1 MDSGYA
7 IGIDLGTSNS
17 ALSIVSQD
25 KNAAVQSVPL
35 YQQVTAHG
43 CDAYSTLPS
52 FLYLFTPQEQLQAP
66 GLPWQTE
73 DTPWTIGRYA
83 QEYGAKSPDRL
94 VSSAKSW
101 LCHSGID
108 PQQPLLPWQSSLKER
123 LLSPFAA
130 QVAYL
135 RHLREALLHHLSTN
149 GQSTDLTTS
158 HVTLTVP
165 ASFDEIARILTA
177 DAAQEAGWGDVTLLE
192 EQQAAF
198 YAWLDRHQDNW
209 RDQVQCGD
217 LILVCDVGGGTADFS
232 LIAVAQNNGELTLER
247 VSVGKHL
254 LLGGDNMDLALAYA
268 LKAQLEA
275 AGHKL
280 DSQQFTA
287 LVHGCRLGKEALFAD
302 PQRDD
307 YPLSIAGRG
316 ASLLA
321 RTLTTSLSRTLLEQV
336 VIDGFLARTT
346 IDQAPQQQLRSGL
359 QDFGLPY
366 VQDPVLTRHL
376 AAFLIDSATN
386 VCANANLKERLFA
399 QLHVDQERSWLRPTA
414 VLFNGGIFKADPIRQ
429 RVFDVLQHFNGEA
442 PLRQLQGEQL
452 DLAVAHGAA
461 VYARQQ
467 TLGEGIRIKAGISRS
482 YYIGI
487 ESSMPAIPGFTPPL
501 KGLCVI
507 PQGMQ
512 EGSEIALEGQEFGL
526 MTGQSVQFRF
536 FSSTTRAGDHT
547 GDWVEDSAEL
557 EETSSLNL
565 TLSGSDDQRGQLIPV
580 QLHARINALGIL
592 ELWMQHCHSQ
602 QRWKIEFNV
611 RGDS

>member
-17 ALSIVSQD
+17 ALSIASLE
-25 KNAAVQSVPL
+25 KNAPLQSIEL
-35 YQQVTAHG
+35 HQQVTAQG
-43 CDAYSTLPS
+43 CEAHSTLPS
-52 FLYLFTPQEQLQAP
+52 FLYLFTPQEQSQAP
-66 GLPWQTE
+66 RLPWQTDE
-73 DTPWTIGRYA
+73 PSWTVGRFA
-83 QEYGAKSPDRL
+83 QEHGAKSPDRL

-108 PQQPLLPWQSSLKER
+108 PQQALLPWQSSLKDR

-135 RHLREALLHHLSTN
+135 SHLRQALLHHLAVN
-149 GQSTDLTTS
+149 GQPTDLNS
-158 HVTLTVP
+158 ASVTLTVP

-177 DAAQEAGWGDVTLLE
+177 DAAQEAGWGEVTLLE

-198 YAWLDRHQDNW
+198 YAWLDRHQESW

-232 LIAVAQNNGELTLER
+232 LIAVAENAGELALER

-254 LLGGDNMDLALAYA
+254 LLGGDNMDLALAYT

-275 AGHKL
+275 AGSKL
-280 DSQQFTA
+280 DNQQFTS

-302 PQRDD
+302 PQRQD
-307 YPLSIAGRG
+307 YPLSLAGRG

-321 RTLTTSLSRTLLEQV
+321 RTLTSSLSRSVLEQV

-346 IDQAPQQQLRSGL
+346 IDQLPQQQPRSGL

-386 VCANANLKERLFA
+386 VCANADLENSLRSH
-399 QLHVDQERSWLRPTA
+399 LHSDQGRRWLRPTA
-414 VLFNGGIFKADPIRQ
+414 VLFNGGIFKAEPIRR
-429 RVFDVLQHFNGEA
+429 RVFDVLQQFNGDT

-452 DLAVAHGAA
+452 DLAVANGAA

-467 TLGEGIRIKAGISRS
+467 ALGEGIRIKAGISRS

-487 ESSMPAIPGFTPPL
+487 ESSIPAIPGFTPPL

-507 PQGMQ
+507 PQGME
-512 EGSEIALEGQEFGL
+512 EGSEITLEGQEFGL

-536 FSSTTRAGDHT
+536 FSSTTRAGDTT
-547 GDWVEDSAEL
+547 GDWVDDTAEL
-557 EETSSLNL
+557 EETSSLTL
-565 TLSGSDDQRGQLIPV
+565 TLPGSDDQQGQLIPV
-580 QLHARINALGIL
+580 QLHAHINALGIL
-592 ELWMQHCHSQ
+592 ELWMQHSHSE

-611 RGDS
+611 RGSS